1 MSEKPTSESDRHT
14 LKIEGLLPV
23 KAVGIECMKESNP
36 ETMSPHRYLHKWFAR
51 RPTAATRLAVL
62 SSILPEDVTNDE
74 LLQLMQVSPR
84 NSEHLN
90 TNISKYVEQKYATWD
105 SGSNNS
111 LSDHYGYDLPLKQTP
126 SDGELGEFHET
137 LLEGWG
143 ELPTV
148 LDPTAGGGTIPLEAL
163 RYGLPVRAN
172 ELNPVAWL
180 LNKVILEYASQVGS
194 LENELNHWAEE
205 INNKADEKL
214 SEYFPSSRGDRRPS
228 YYFCTYSIECPSCGY
243 RLPLSNRWW
252 FNKDTASKGHAIRPH
267 PKKDRIEFEHV
278 VLPDDIKKAEFDPS
292 EGTVSRGDAECIN
305 CGVVT
310 ESETVKELLRNDA
323 FEYELCGV
331 KYINKGKGSRS
342 GYRAATDD
350 DRDAFDKVVNEV
362 ESDIDLASLL
372 STKVPEGRV
381 TNQARS
387 YGIVKWRD
395 MYNSRQLLTHAKYME
410 AFEETKPEILKQ
422 YNDKKSEAILTL
434 LTFGASKM
442 LNRNSRLS
450 PLNIAYAA
458 PETVMGNN
466 NYSFSW
472 QFCENNHLVGN
483 TTYLDNMQSR
493 RGVISCYEEVVD
505 FVSHVDDPDV
515 KIDQGDASDLDYD
528 DSSLP
533 AVVIDP
539 PYGDNVIYSELAD
552 FFYVWQKEYL
562 QDIFPKE
569 FAAQLSEKENEAIE
583 NTARFDESDLA
594 AENVDSLA
602 ELANRDYRSKMAN
615 IFKECYRVLQP
626 GGVLSIYFTEKD
638 SEAWDALT
646 MSLIESGFT
655 ISATHPISSEMTHR
669 IHTQTKASA
678 DTTLLL
684 TCRKP
689 VNPIP
694 PEDRQRTL
702 WDNIKEKTN
711 TVATE
716 KATELFDS
724 DLSLT
729 KTDTIISAFG
739 PTLRVFTENYPV
751 VDKHGDS
758 VRPREALQE
767 ARAAVVDVLLD
778 RELEHTLDGV
788 DSLTKWYLLSWLV
801 YERETIPHDEAR
813 QLGIGVGVHID
824 EIKRDTKIWGKSG
837 KNIILKGQIDRVQDF
852 DKLKGGAK
860 RRKRKYPVNPQDVH
874 FDYDI
879 NAVHAALN
887 VLDTE
892 GGNTTWNWLKDR
904 NLGDDPVFRRTV
916 KTLIKVLPESHE
928 DHEVLSDLIV
938 GKTGELLDIDIQVFE
953 YEEETEGK
961 SLSDY
966 GA

>member
-1 MSEKPTSESDRHT
+1 MSEKPTSESDRQS

-74 LLQLMQVSPR
+74 LLELMQVAPR
-84 NSEHLN
+84 NSEHLS
-90 TNISKYVEQKYATWD
+90 TSISKYVEQKYATWE
-105 SGSNNS
+105 SGSNDS

-126 SDGELGEFHET
+126 SDEELAEFHET
-137 LLEGWG
+137 LIEGWG
-143 ELPTV
+143 DLPTV

-172 ELNPVAWL
+172 ELNSVAWL

-205 INNKADEKL
+205 INNKADKKL

-278 VLPDDIKKAEFDPS
+278 VLPDDVKKSEFDPS

-310 ESETVKELLRNDA
+310 ESETVKERLQDGA

-331 KYINKGKGSRS
+331 KYVNDGKGSRS
-342 GYRAATDD
+342 GYRAATDE
-350 DRDAFDKVVNEV
+350 DRDAFSKAAEAV
-362 ESDIDLASLL
+362 ESDISLATLL
-372 STKVPEGRV
+372 STKVPKGKK
-381 TNQARS
+381 TNEARS
-387 YGIVKWRD
+387 YGIAQWRD
-395 MYNSRQLLTHAKYME
+395 MYTPRQLLTHAKYKD
-410 AFEETKPEILKQ
+410 AFEEVKPEIQ
-422 YNDKKSEAILTL
+422 GRYDDKKAKAIITL

-442 LNRNSRLS
+442 VNRNSRLS

-472 QFCENNHLVGN
+472 QFCENNHLAGN
-483 TTYLDNMQSR
+483 TSYMENMQSR
-493 RGVISCYEEVVD
+493 RGVINCYEKVVD
-505 FVSHVDDPDV
+505 FVKHIEEPDV
-515 KIDQGDASDLDYD
+515 QVSHGDASRLSCE
-528 DSSLP
+528 DSSIQ
-533 AVVIDP
+533 AVVVDP
-539 PYGDNVIYSELAD
+539 PYGDNIMYSELAD

-562 QDIFPKE
+562 QNTFPQQFATDLSDKESEAVENISKFDEADVEAANADSRTELAEQYYESKMSDIF
-569 FAAQLSEKENEAIE
+569 N
-583 NTARFDESDLA
+583 
-594 AENVDSLA
+594 
-602 ELANRDYRSKMAN
+602 
-615 IFKECYRVLQP
+615 ECYRALEP
-626 GGVLSIYFTEKD
+626 GGVLTIYFTEKET
-638 SEAWDALT
+638 EAWDALT
-646 MSLIESGFT
+646 MSLINSGFT
-655 ISATHPISSEMTHR
+655 ISATHPITSEMTHR
-669 IHTQTKASA
+669 IGMQGSASA

-689 VNPIP
+689 VNPTP
-694 PEDRQRTL
+694 PEERQRTL
-702 WDNIKEKTN
+702 WDSIEEETH
-711 TVATE
+711 TVAVE
-716 KATELFDS
+716 KATELLDS

-751 VDKHGDS
+751 VDKHGDP
-758 VRPREALQE
+758 VRPRDALQE
-767 ARAAVVDVLLD
+767 ARSAVVDVLLD

-837 KNIILKGQIDRVQDF
+837 EDVILKGQADRVQDF

-879 NAVHAALN
+879 NAVHSALN

-916 KTLIKVLPESHE
+916 KTLIKVLPEGHE
-928 DHEVLSDLIV
+928 DHELLSDLIV
-938 GKTGELLDIDIQVFE
+938 GKTGDLLDIDVQVFE
-953 YEEETEGK
+953 HREETEGK